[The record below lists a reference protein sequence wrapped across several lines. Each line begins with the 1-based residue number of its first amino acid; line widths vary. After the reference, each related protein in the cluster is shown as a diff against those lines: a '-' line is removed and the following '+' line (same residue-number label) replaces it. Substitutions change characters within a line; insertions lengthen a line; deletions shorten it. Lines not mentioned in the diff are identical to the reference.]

1 MEGSRAGTAPLKTN
15 NPVRGLAAY
24 RTGSKYDWRIAI
36 QPVIVKRPVVLRF
49 TRFSAPF
56 QSTIT
61 PIFLLQHFGMMQTW
75 LETPANRRRFASAR
89 RCGPDRSLGEVLS
102 SKTLQSVKHETRFS
116 GQRAI
121 DEQSRFLRERGC
133 SKWPQRST
141 LLHHASE
148 HDFPV
153 SPTFYGSCG
162 AEKRF
167 CAREVDL
174 LKVHARPRGPHPHGS
189 EPVTR
194 IWVGLSTKE
203 PPYCKRDD
211 DELH

>member
-1 MEGSRAGTAPLKTN
+1 MR
-15 NPVRGLAAY
+15 
-24 RTGSKYDWRIAI
+24 
-36 QPVIVKRPVVLRF
+36 
-49 TRFSAPF
+49 
-56 QSTIT
+56 
-61 PIFLLQHFGMMQTW
+61 QTC
-75 LETPANRRRFASAR
+75 LETPANRRRPASAG
-89 RCGPDRSLGEVLS
+89 RCGPDRSLGEVPS
-102 SKTLQSVKHETRFS
+102 SKTLQSVKRETRFS
-116 GQRAI
+116 GQRGI
-121 DEQSRFLRERGC
+121 DEQSRFLRARGC

-148 HDFPV
+148 HDFHV

-167 CAREVDL
+167 WARDVDL
-174 LKVHARPRGPHPHGS
+174 LNVHARARGHHPGS

-203 PPYCKRDD
+203 PAYCKRDD